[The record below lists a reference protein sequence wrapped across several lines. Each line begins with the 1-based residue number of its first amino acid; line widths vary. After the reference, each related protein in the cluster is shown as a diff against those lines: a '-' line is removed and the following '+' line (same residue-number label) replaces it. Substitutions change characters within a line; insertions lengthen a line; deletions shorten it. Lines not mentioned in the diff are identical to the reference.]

1 VPPLRV
7 VLGEDSFLA
16 REAVTAVLERAPEV
30 EVVAAVGD
38 LDALRAAVDS
48 EEPDVVVTDV
58 RMPPTHGDEGVR
70 LAHELRST
78 HPEIGVVV
86 LSQFA
91 EPAYAMVLFQHGSAR
106 RAYLLKERVRDREEL
121 VRAVQTVAA
130 GGSVVDPLV
139 VEHLL
144 ARPHGS
150 ALDELTPRELEVL
163 ALIAQ
168 GKSNTAIADRLVVTR
183 RAVERHV
190 NGIFAKLEL
199 GDGEDVSRR
208 VQAALLYLA
217 EHRPRGSR

>member
-1 VPPLRV
+1 

-16 REAVTAVLERAPEV
+16 REAVTAVFGRTPEV
-30 EVVAAVGD
+30 EVVAAAGD
-38 LDALRAAVDS
+38 LDALRAAIES
-48 EEPDVVVTDV
+48 TEPDVVVTDI
-58 RMPPTHGDEGVR
+58 RMPPTHTDEGIR
-70 LAHELRST
+70 LAREVRST
-78 HPEIGVVV
+78 HPELGVVV

-91 EPAYAMVLFQHGSAR
+91 EPAYATLLFEHGSAR

-121 VRAVQTVAA
+121 VRTVTTVAA

-144 ARPHGS
+144 ARSHESP
-150 ALDELTPRELEVL
+150 LDELTPREREVL

-168 GKSNTAIADRLVVTR
+168 GKSNTTIADTLVVTK

-208 VQAALLYLA
+208 VRAALLYLA
-217 EHRPRGSR
+217 EH